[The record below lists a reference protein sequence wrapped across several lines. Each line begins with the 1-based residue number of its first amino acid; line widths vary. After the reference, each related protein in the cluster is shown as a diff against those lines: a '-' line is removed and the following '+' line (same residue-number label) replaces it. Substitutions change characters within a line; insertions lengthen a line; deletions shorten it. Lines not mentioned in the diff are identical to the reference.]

1 MRNVVYDNG
10 EKLLG
15 TKRDIVADIHN
26 QMLTQENDE
35 EFMEILKDLTSIAD
49 DSIVMI
55 NYDCAMGYTID
66 YWDKD
71 DMREID

>member
-15 TKRDIVADIHN
+15 TKRDIVTDIHN

-35 EFMEILKDLTSIAD
+35 EFMDILRDLTSIAD
-49 DSIVMI
+49 DSI
-55 NYDCAMGYTID
+55 CAMGYTID